1 MTIENITIIDSQTY
15 TIYVFTIY
23 CKFETNLIN
32 LRKYI
37 YIYLSIYFFL
47 PLLLQKNR
55 IK

>member
-37 YIYLSIYFFL
+37 YIYIYIFIYILFFAIIIA
-47 PLLLQKNR
+47 K
-55 IK
+55 K